1 MDEVRAPTQA
11 GIRIRG
17 RTYLIH
23 LIHIHPQ
30 SQSQC
35 LWQDSQRP
43 QWESLHFRTERRVQ
57 DWPRGILLVIFPCFL
72 RFWLRFWI
80 FLDRARS
87 AETSVS
93 VSIRMESGVFCIH
106 YQRSIF
112 IITFINKEHGA
123 RKIRTEGTGRQ
134 IYFLQYGFCASQR

>member
-80 FLDRARS
+80 GRGRQKLPFLFPFGWKAGY
-87 AETSVS
+87 SV
-93 VSIRMESGVFCIH
+93 
-106 YQRSIF
+106 F
-112 IITFINKEHGA
+112 IIKEVYLLITFINKEHGA

>member
-80 FLDRARS
+80 GRGRQKLPFLFPFGWKAGC
-87 AETSVS
+87 SV
-93 VSIRMESGVFCIH
+93 
-106 YQRSIF
+106 F
-112 IITFINKEHGA
+112 IIKEHGA

>member
-80 FLDRARS
+80 EVPQLLADTGQDMPRM
-87 AETSVS
+87 TSS
-93 VSIRMESGVFCIH
+93 EGVNYIVFPR
-106 YQRSIF
+106 Y
-112 IITFINKEHGA
+112 
-123 RKIRTEGTGRQ
+123 
-134 IYFLQYGFCASQR
+134 

>member
-1 MDEVRAPTQA
+1 MLMA
-11 GIRIRG
+11 GLATSAMGIAALQDRLSG
-17 RTYLIH
+17 TGLPEGH
-23 LIHIHPQ
+23 PPCHI
-30 SQSQC
+30 
-35 LWQDSQRP
+35 
-43 QWESLHFRTERRVQ
+43 SL
-57 DWPRGILLVIFPCFL
+57 LLALLFA
-72 RFWLRFWI
+72 

-93 VSIRMESGVFCIH
+93 VSIRMVRGVFCIH

-112 IITFINKEHGA
+112 LITFINKEYGA

>member
-43 QWESLHFRTERRVQ
+43 QWESLHFRTGYRAQ
-57 DWPRGILLVIFPCFL
+57 DCPRGHPPCHISLLLALLFA
-72 RFWLRFWI
+72 

-93 VSIRMESGVFCIH
+93 VSIRMERGVFCIH

>member
-80 FLDRARS
+80 GRGRQKLPFLFPFGWKAGY
-87 AETSVS
+87 SV
-93 VSIRMESGVFCIH
+93 
-106 YQRSIF
+106 F
-112 IITFINKEHGA
+112 IIKVVYLLYHSLTKSTARAKSVLKEQAGKAISSSTDFA
-123 RKIRTEGTGRQ
+123 RRSGK
-134 IYFLQYGFCASQR
+134 